1 MRKIA
6 TIVVFVTT
14 VAGCVS
20 ADDPH
25 WTDSPL
31 ATKIDRDAPYDLT
44 AQQLRMVRSDTAK
57 TLKDPGLA
65 RFGHIDARK
74 GSEGSIAVCGYVS
87 APDFGDYNAA
97 FIGVIPS
104 APNNLRFRV
113 IKIGASQSDRTDIK
127 KACRQSGIDL
137 IGRE

>member
-1 MRKIA
+1 MLKIA
-6 TIVVFVTT
+6 TVVVFVTT

-20 ADDPH
+20 NDTP
-25 WTDSPL
+25 WTDSPP
-31 ATKIDRDAPYDLT
+31 TTEIDIDRDAPSLT

-57 TLKDPGLA
+57 TLKDPKLA
-65 RFGHIDARK
+65 RFGNIDARK
-74 GSEGSIAVCGYVS
+74 GSEGSITVCGYVS
-87 APDFGDYNAA
+87 APDFGDYNAT

-104 APNNLRFRV
+104 TPNNLRFKV

-127 KACRQSGIDL
+127 KACRQSGIEL

>member
-1 MRKIA
+1 MLKIA
-6 TIVVFVTT
+6 TMVVFVTT

-20 ADDPH
+20 DDTPL
-25 WTDSPL
+25 TYSPP
-31 ATKIDRDAPYDLT
+31 TTEIDRDAPYDLT

-57 TLKDPGLA
+57 TLKDPKLA
-65 RFGHIDARK
+65 RFGYIDARK
-74 GSEGSIAVCGYVS
+74 GSEGSITVCGYVS

-104 APNNLRFRV
+104 TPNNLRFKV